1 VKTQLL
7 IAAAGSGVR
16 LGLDQPKALVPLDGK
31 PLLALTLERFA
42 ALGLNAR
49 AVIAVPAPQL
59 ALFAS
64 ALREAWPNGDLKI
77 IPGGERRQD
86 SVWNGLSA
94 LDPDTDIVVIHD
106 AARPFVAPESIQD
119 SIDAATAYGAATVA
133 IPSVD
138 TILVG
143 DEDGFLVSTPDR
155 ARLWACQTPQTFRV
169 GVIRE
174 AHRQAQ
180 AQGFTATDDASLVR
194 HAGGRVKLVLGTPLN
209 FKITTPFDLAVARLV
224 LEEGLT

>member
-1 VKTQLL
+1 MKTQLL

-16 LGLDQPKALVPLDGK
+16 LGLDQPKALAPLGGK

-42 ALGLNAR
+42 ALGLSAR
-49 AVIAVPAPQL
+49 AVIAVPAPQQQ
-59 ALFAS
+59 LFET
-64 ALREAWPNGDLKI
+64 ALREAWPDGELHI
-77 IPGGERRQD
+77 IPGGELRQD

-106 AARPFVAPESIQD
+106 AARPFVAPESIQA
-119 SIDAATAYGAATVA
+119 SIDAAAAYGAATVA

-143 DEDGFLVSTPDR
+143 DKDGFLVSTPER

-174 AHRQAQ
+174 AHRQAR

-194 HAGGRVKLVLGTPLN
+194 RVGGRVKLVLGTPLN
-209 FKITTPFDLAVARLV
+209 FKITTPFDLAMAQLV